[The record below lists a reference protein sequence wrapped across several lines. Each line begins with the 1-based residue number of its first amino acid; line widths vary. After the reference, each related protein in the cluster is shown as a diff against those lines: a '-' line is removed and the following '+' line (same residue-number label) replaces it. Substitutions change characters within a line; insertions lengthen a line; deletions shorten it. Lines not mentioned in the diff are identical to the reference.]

1 MVAKTIFGAPVKP
14 ITRKVRATRYLQAA
28 GVLVGYPVF
37 HDWRRLYD
45 SYKMN
50 GDRAN
55 REKFAEMRDSYE
67 RSVTRRLDLIHHH
80 ATGRAVLGQ
89 MAATSPS
96 VTILP
101 YEFQDL
107 PWDFDEVAVEQFDSE
122 RKATVKGLAFGTDDD
137 GDLKLGDGSGS
148 DATIFYS
155 ATRVTS
161 KETADEILLHEL
173 VHASRDIRGVNN
185 LTTRLDGGYGNQ
197 EEFIAQVVENMYR
210 SEDHKKPIDYKG
222 RPINPATFLDAKLST
237 TPRLLLGLLRKNQPA
252 LFAALAKVRADFNPI
267 AQVDA
272 EEKAYVY
279 KIEHG

>member
-1 MVAKTIFGAPVKP
+1 MVAKTIFGTPVKP
-14 ITRKVRATRYLQAA
+14 ITRKVHAAPYLHAA

-45 SYKMN
+45 PYEMN

-55 REKFAEMRDSYE
+55 REKFAEMRGDYE
-67 RSVTRRLDLIHHH
+67 LSVTRRLDRIYHH

-89 MAATSPS
+89 MAAASPS

-101 YEFQDL
+101 YEFQNL
-107 PWDFDEVAVEQFDSE
+107 PWDFDEVAVERFKSE
-122 RKATVKGLAFGTDDD
+122 RKATLKGLAFGTDDE

-173 VHASRDIRGVNN
+173 VHASRDIKGVNN

-197 EEFIAQVVENMYR
+197 EEFIAQVIENIYR

-222 RPINPATFLDAKLST
+222 RPINPATFLDTKLST
-237 TPRLLLGLLRKNQPA
+237 RPRLLLALLRKNQPA
-252 LFAALAKVRADFNPI
+252 LFAVLARVKAEFNPI
-267 AQVDA
+267 AQVEA
-272 EEKAYVY
+272 EERAYVY